1 LFDKASEIGGQFNI
15 AKKIPGKEEFYQT
28 LRYYKNKIE
37 ETGVNLRLNEGVSA
51 SALISAAYDD
61 VVLATGILPRKLTI
75 EGADHPKV
83 LSYIDVIRDQKPVGQ
98 RVAVIGA
105 GGIGFD
111 VAEFLAHQGVSPS
124 LDIDVFNKEWGVDTE
139 YKDRGAYS
147 HADPEEPARQITM
160 LQRKEGK
167 MGAGLGKTTGWIH
180 RASLKMKR
188 VQMVRGVEYTKVDDR
203 GLHFTI
209 QGGEPQVIECDNV
222 VVCAG
227 QLSRR
232 ELLEELEAANVTTH
246 LIGGSKMAG
255 ELDAKRAIRE
265 GFQVAA
271 SI

>member
-1 LFDKASEIGGQFNI
+1 
-15 AKKIPGKEEFYQT
+15 
-28 LRYYKNKIE
+28 
-37 ETGVNLRLNEGVSA
+37 
-51 SALISAAYDD
+51 
-61 VVLATGILPRKLTI
+61 
-75 EGADHPKV
+75 
-83 LSYIDVIRDQKPVGQ
+83 
-98 RVAVIGA
+98 
-105 GGIGFD
+105 
-111 VAEFLAHQGVSPS
+111 
-124 LDIDVFNKEWGVDTE
+124 
-139 YKDRGAYS
+139 
-147 HADPEEPARQITM
+147 M